1 MRCSQIDVWKK
12 EREKQNEAEVEEE
25 MKQTTIYEKQLEIQ
39 RLKRERYELEKLFC
53 SIHELCTRRVQKLEK
68 QGYRPETVEDPIE
81 TGLLKTAQN
90 DVDSYKETTVSRRKR
105 KEWLSCEAGV
115 MLRIGGGEEEEN
127 DEEYYY
133 GMHRNINKLVAI
145 RWGVSVWM

>member
-1 MRCSQIDVWKK
+1 M
-12 EREKQNEAEVEEE
+12 
-25 MKQTTIYEKQLEIQ
+25 
-39 RLKRERYELEKLFC
+39 
-53 SIHELCTRRVQKLEK
+53 QKLEK

-145 RWGVSVWM
+145 RWGFLCGCDG